1 MGKYIDSKQILKES
15 ELRVSSKGMGIW
27 GKGRKVGG
35 NFYKK
40 SYKKGFG
47 LNFASLLKYN
57 PQ

>member
-15 ELRVSSKGMGIW
+15 EFRVSSKGMGIW

-40 SYKKGFG
+40 SWF
-47 LNFASLLKYN
+47 NW
-57 PQ
+57 